1 MRRFLLPALLL
12 AGSAPALAQ
21 TTGAIAGQIRDSATG
36 HAIDGARVVLDS
48 TRASTVSNALG
59 AYRLRELA
67 PGWHRLTV
75 RAIGYRGLN
84 RDSVFVRTAQTTPLD
99 FVLVASPIEIA
110 PVAVSAPVDSVLDPL
125 AVTDAQ
131 TFDREALR
139 RLPVSSVDE
148 AIGLS
153 AGSVGESYRGG
164 RLGQQAFILD
174 GLGLKNQLDASTGS
188 LGIRVPPDMLTEASL
203 VTNGFSARY
212 GQAVS
217 ALVNLVTRD
226 GGDQWHGRTAYETD
240 RPFGNGLDFGLD
252 RAVVQADG
260 PVVGGIKAA
269 VALDASARL
278 DFDPV
283 NAPAPTDP
291 LDPRTAKP
299 WLLPHNS
306 GEQGDLAGKL
316 TIPLGLRQTLR
327 LFGVRSVEQRQLYD
341 PLYKYDASL
350 APVRR
355 VTGTLLSGHLQRT
368 FPRQNVVAD
377 LRVGYFTRQFIR
389 GTAVDSTPYAFGA
402 FTFKPAH
409 IVGEDLARA
418 QDTAGAAAAIPGFA
432 PPQLSDRTPWGVPAF
447 FQGSGSRG
455 ELAWN
460 RFREIRTRLDVSIG
474 AGPDVDVYVGG
485 EIANQKVQTFQRT
498 LGYLAVGEV
507 LPPSLTVTPGTVPPA
522 TAANFTPVAAALYT
536 EAQYRKDDLA
546 FTAGLRYDRFTGRT
560 DLPGV
565 PHTHQQ
571 SISPR
576 FAVSTVLRG
585 ATFVASYG
593 RFRQP
598 PDYQYL
604 TDAAFDDTTRTGR
617 FRRGNPD
624 LGFEKSDQYE
634 FSLRLRAA
642 QATTVRI
649 NAYVRRLDGLVASVP
664 LGVNPDSSIFGNS
677 DAGSVKGGELIVERT
692 LHHGWGARVSYNL
705 QQATANSTNAFLLRN
720 LITIDPVTHDT
731 TFPAKVEFPLDYD
744 RRHSITAIVTTQISP
759 TGGPALLGI
768 HPLGGIE
775 TAAIFRYS
783 SGLPFS
789 RTNAAGDSLIGPPN
803 SSRLPSTQTVD
814 MLLRRPIRIARLGG
828 SVYLDMRNVFN
839 RRNIVA
845 VRRETGSTT
854 LDNASI
860 QALADRAYAA
870 HPEAIPYESPR
881 YRSYAD
887 LNHDGYVAGSELP
900 ALYLQAARDFAQPLF
915 AYGQPRLARIG
926 MEFVF

>member
-1 MRRFLLPALLL
+1 MRRLIVPLLLL
-12 AGSAPALAQ
+12 AAASPALAQ
-21 TTGAIAGQIRDSATG
+21 STGAIAGQIRDSASG
-36 HAIDGARVVLDS
+36 HALEGVRIVLDS
-48 TRASTVSNALG
+48 IRGSTVSNALG

-75 RAIGYRGLN
+75 RAIGYRGVN
-84 RDSVFVRTAQTTPLD
+84 RDSVFVRSMQTTPLD
-99 FVLVASPIEIA
+99 FTLVAAPVEIA
-110 PVAVSAPVDSVLDPL
+110 PIAVSAPVDSLLDPL

-188 LGIRVPPDMLTEASL
+188 LGVRVPPDMLTEASL
-203 VTNGFSARY
+203 ITNGFSARY

-226 GGDQWHGRTAYETD
+226 GGDAWHGRTAYETD
-240 RPFGNGLDFGLD
+240 RPFGNGLDYGLD

-260 PVVGGIKAA
+260 PIAGGIKAA
-269 VALDASARL
+269 IALDASAKL

-283 NAPAPTDP
+283 NAPAPADP
-291 LDPRTAKP
+291 LDPRHAEP
-299 WLLPHNS
+299 WMLPHNS
-306 GEQGDLAGKL
+306 GEQGDFAGKL
-316 TIPLGLRQTLR
+316 TIPLGARQTLR
-327 LFGVRSVEQRQLYD
+327 LFGVHSIEQRQLYD
-341 PLYKYDASL
+341 PAYKYDIGL
-350 APVRR
+350 APVQRT
-355 VTGTLLSGHLQRT
+355 TGTLMSGHLQRT

-389 GTAVDSTPYAFGA
+389 GTAVSPTDYSFGA
-402 FTFKPAH
+402 FTLKPVH
-409 IVGEDLARA
+409 VVGEDLARS
-418 QDTAGAAAAIPGFA
+418 QDTLGAAAVIPGFT
-432 PPQLSDRTPWGVPAF
+432 PPQLSEQTPYGVPAF
-447 FQGSGSRG
+447 FLGTGSRG
-455 ELAWN
+455 DLAWN
-460 RFREIRTRLDVSIG
+460 RFREIRSRLDVSIG
-474 AGPDVDVYVGG
+474 AGPNVDLYVGG
-485 EIANQKVQTFQRT
+485 ELANQKVQTFQRT
-498 LGYLAVGEV
+498 LGYLAAGEA
-507 LPPSLTVTPGTVPPA
+507 LPASLTTIPGTVPPA
-522 TAANFTPVAAALYT
+522 TASNFTPVAAALYT
-536 EAQYRKDDLA
+536 EAQYRKEDLA

-565 PHTHQQ
+565 PKSYQQ

-664 LGVNPDSSIFGNS
+664 LGVNPDSSIFGNN
-677 DAGSVKGGELIVERT
+677 DAGSVKGAELIVERT

-705 QQATANSTNAFLLRN
+705 QQATANSTNAFLLNR
-720 LITIDPVTHDT
+720 LITIDPITHDT
-731 TFPAKVEFPLDYD
+731 IIPAKTEFPLDYD
-744 RRHSITAIVTTQISP
+744 RRHSITALITTEISP
-759 TGGPALLGI
+759 KGGPMLLGI

-775 TAAIFRYS
+775 AAAIVRYS

-789 RTNAAGDSLIGPPN
+789 RTNAAGDSIIGPPN

-814 MLLRRPIRIARLGG
+814 LLLRRPIRIARLGG

-845 VRRETGSTT
+845 VRRDTGVPT

-860 QALADRAYAA
+860 QALADRAFAA
-870 HPEAIPYESPR
+870 HPEAIPFESPR
-881 YRSYAD
+881 YRSAAD
-887 LNHDGYVAGSELP
+887 LNQDGMVSGSELQ
-900 ALYLQAARDFAQPLF
+900 ALYLQAATDFAQPLF
-915 AYGQPRLARIG
+915 AYGPPRLARIG
-926 MEFVF
+926 MEIVF